1 MATYELIATAAFG
14 LESQVAWELKALGHA
29 DQMVEH
35 GRVRFRADEVG
46 IARASLWLR
55 VADRLQLVVGEFP
68 ARTFDE
74 LYDGVRGLPW
84 ADLLARD
91 AALPVDG
98 KSVKSMLTSVP
109 AVQGVVKKAIVDAL
123 ARRHRLTVLPE
134 TGARH
139 RVLVALREDLAT
151 LTLDL
156 TGDGLHRRGYRDL
169 VGAAPLK
176 ETMAAGLVSLARWKG
191 DWPLVDPMCG
201 SGTIAIEAALQALD
215 IAPGLR
221 RTFDAERFRFLP
233 VAAWEAAREEARSRA
248 RQDREIRV
256 HASDRDP
263 EAVAL
268 TVRHARQAGVA
279 SAIRIVRAPLRD
291 LAPAE
296 TRGLIVTNP
305 PYAERLGDGPE
316 VESLYRQMGQVVG
329 RLPGWAAHVLCAHES
344 FERHFGRPADRRR
357 KLYNGNLRCQL
368 YQYRAVPAP
377 REDAG
382 VEPDGGTLGGGGPL
396 R

>member
-1 MATYELIATAAFG
+1 MAIYEVIATAAFG
-14 LESQVAWELKALGHA
+14 LESQVAWELKSLGHA
-29 DQMVEH
+29 DQMIEH
-35 GRVRFRADEVG
+35 GRVRFRADEAG

-74 LYDGVRGLPW
+74 LYDGVRSLPW

-98 KSVKSMLTSVP
+98 KSVKSTLTSVP
-109 AVQGVVKKAIVDAL
+109 AVQGVVKKAVVDAM
-123 ARRHRLTVLPE
+123 ARRHGLTVLPE
-134 TGARH
+134 SGARH
-139 RVLVALREDLAT
+139 RIQVALREDLAT

-176 ETMAAGLVSLARWKG
+176 ETMAAGLVSLSHWKG

-215 IAPGLR
+215 VAPGLR
-221 RTFDAERFRFLP
+221 RAFDAERFRFMP
-233 VAAWEAAREEARSRA
+233 VAAWQAAREEARQRV
-248 RQDREIRV
+248 RRDREVRV
-256 HASDRDP
+256 YASDRDP
-263 EAVAL
+263 EAIAL
-268 TVRHARQAGVA
+268 TQRHAQQAGVA
-279 SAIRIVRAPLRD
+279 SVIRIARAPLRD
-291 LAPAE
+291 LAPDE
-296 TRGLIVTNP
+296 SRGLIVTNP

-316 VESLYRQMGQVVG
+316 VESLYRQMGEVLG
-329 RLPGWAAHVLCAHES
+329 RMPGWAAHVLCAHEG

-357 KLYNGNLRCQL
+357 KLFNGNLRCQL
-368 YQYRAVPAP
+368 YQYRAARTPRDAAGADGSDGAAVPA
-377 REDAG
+377 RD
-382 VEPDGGTLGGGGPL
+382 
-396 R
+396 